1 MRVETKG
8 LELLSNRP
16 SVGSLSETDEFS
28 SDELHRFWLNSRN
41 IEESPITGS
50 EEFPGE
56 MLKPVSENITLSDPM
71 LDLMVRYYTA
81 TYESLEFRKPGG
93 QGPIS
98 AITIRIKIAGRSCK
112 HYLAYIRWYRH
123 ADSENVRYHFSVDE
137 TCNVELWRSDFYPE
151 SRDCIIP
158 VHHILGRFVPAKYK
172 ISTRRNAVEYLAVNP
187 INRKFF
193 I

>member
-1 MRVETKG
+1 MFDRQIDSQINDMRVETKG

-81 TYESLEFRKPGG
+81 TYE
-93 QGPIS
+93 
-98 AITIRIKIAGRSCK
+98 
-112 HYLAYIRWYRH
+112 
-123 ADSENVRYHFSVDE
+123 
-137 TCNVELWRSDFYPE
+137 
-151 SRDCIIP
+151 
-158 VHHILGRFVPAKYK
+158 
-172 ISTRRNAVEYLAVNP
+172 
-187 INRKFF
+187 
-193 I
+193 